1 MARTIIKKE
10 NILGIIPARGGSKGI
25 KNKNIKLLC
34 GKPLIY
40 YTIIEAKKS
49 KFIKRIVVSTD
60 SPKISGIACKYG
72 AEVPFLRPKELA
84 KDFVT
89 DLPVFK
95 HCLKWLEK
103 NEGYR
108 PDIVVQLRPT
118 APLRKAQHIDKA
130 IKLLLKSKG
139 ADSVRSVT
147 KVGQHPFKMWRI
159 ENNRLCS
166 FISQNISRI
175 KESYNLPRQKLPLVY
190 IQNGSVDVI
199 WPKTILEK
207 GSMGGDVILPFV
219 MRGPGSVNIDDE
231 IDFLTAEAIVK
242 KSGIFNK

>member
-1 MARTIIKKE
+1 MEKV

-40 YTIIEAKKS
+40 YTIAEAKKA
-49 KFIKRIVVSTD
+49 KFIKRIIVSTD
-60 SPKISGIACKYG
+60 SPKIRDIARKYG

-95 HCLKWLEK
+95 HCLKWLKE

-118 APLRKAQHIDKA
+118 APLRKAEHIDKA
-130 IKLLLKSKG
+130 IELLLNSKG

-147 KVGQHPFKMWRI
+147 KAGQHPFKMWRMK
-159 ENNRLCS
+159 NNRLLP
-166 FISQNISRI
+166 FISQNISRRE
-175 KESYNLPRQKLPLVY
+175 ESYNLPRQKLPLVY
-190 IQNGSVDVI
+190 IQNGSLDVI

-207 GSMGGDVILPFV
+207 GSMSGDVILPFV
-219 MRGPGSVNIDDE
+219 MKELDSVNIDE
-231 IDFLTAEAIVK
+231 KIDFLVAETIIK
-242 KSGIFNK
+242 KLEFLTK